1 MNFGV
6 TCSSYKTLPSMK
18 DKLMGQMDL
27 AEKIV
32 AVDSSM
38 VASLVITKHF
48 LKDIKGNL
56 RKYSMQK
63 FRCVACNEKYRRP
76 PLIGKCTVCG
86 GKVIFTISHGSVI
99 KYLEP
104 SISLATKYNVSTYL
118 KQTLEILDKTVL
130 SALGQEK
137 ERQEGLGQWF
147 G

>member
-1 MNFGV
+1 MV
-6 TCSSYKTLPSMK
+6 LEKTK
-18 DKLMGQMDL
+18 KNVD
-27 AEKIV
+27 KIV
-32 AVDSSM
+32 
-38 VASLVITKHF
+38 T
-48 LKDIKGNL
+48 
-56 RKYSMQK
+56 R
-63 FRCVACNEKYRRP
+63 
-76 PLIGKCTVCG
+76 G